1 MVISIHGEVRSVDH
15 GHLWVILGWCDVM
28 DDKKHDGV
36 RQAAALSFCSHDTSC
51 TQSGQVSKC
60 AKQGKG
66 SYFSFIFKFISTM
79 RRNGRW
85 WKKPGWRAPK
95 PASRREENNVLPLC
109 FNDNVCRRTFEQLL
123 STDQQAHLK
132 GGGGVEGGVSA
143 HNKNHLYVG
152 VNNEWVCW
160 AEHSIIK

>member
-15 GHLWVILGWCDVM
+15 GHLWVILGCDVM